1 MLGDKC
7 LQSQLVISFTRA
19 DVPRVASPCIVFL
32 DFPLAFLLSS
42 CRWWWF
48 FFGGG
53 GMAKTLGRITKFIKS
68 HEEDHFSKTSFK
80 GRGPKNHPSSPRPP
94 PPLLQATINND
105 WSLTETFPRSM
116 IMINKSLPQ
125 EPISPHF
132 LWVYQRNNLRG
143 MLGEHHVQA
152 FLISCSPNIPTI
164 IKWIL
169 SPVNR

>member
-1 MLGDKC
+1 MFAVSTGYKFHKSWC
-7 LQSQLVISFTRA
+7 
-19 DVPRVASPCIVFL
+19 ASSRFSLHCF
-32 DFPLAFLLSS
+32 FGLSS
-42 CRWWWF
+42 CFPSF
-48 FFGGG
+48 FLSLMMIFFLGGG
-53 GMAKTLGRITKFIKS
+53 GVVAKTLGRITKFIKS

-80 GRGPKNHPSSPRPP
+80 GRGPKNHLSSPRPP

-152 FLISCSPNIPTI
+152 FLISCSPNIPNI

>member
-1 MLGDKC
+1 MFAVSTGYKFHKSWC
-7 LQSQLVISFTRA
+7 
-19 DVPRVASPCIVFL
+19 ASSRFSLHCF
-32 DFPLAFLLSS
+32 FWTFLLLS
-42 CRWWWF
+42 F
-48 FFGGG
+48 FLPVVDDDFFWGGR
-53 GMAKTLGRITKFIKS
+53 MAKTLGRITKFIKS

-80 GRGPKNHPSSPRPP
+80 GRGPKNHLSSLRPP
-94 PPLLQATINND
+94 PPLLQATLFND

-152 FLISCSPNIPTI
+152 FLISCSPNIPNI

>member
-19 DVPRVASPCIVFL
+19 DVPLVASPCIVFL

-48 FFGGG
+48 FLEGGWRKLWG
-53 GMAKTLGRITKFIKS
+53 ESRNLSRVTRRITSVK
-68 HEEDHFSKTSFK
+68 HHSKGGVQK
-80 GRGPKNHPSSPRPP
+80 IIRAAPVPH

-116 IMINKSLPQ
+116 IMVNKSLPQ

-143 MLGEHHVQA
+143 MLGEHRVQA
-152 FLISCSPNIPTI
+152 FLISCSPNIPNI

>member
-1 MLGDKC
+1 MC
-7 LQSQLVISFTRA
+7 LQSLLPALFWT
-19 DVPRVASPCIVFL
+19 
-32 DFPLAFLLSS
+32 FLLLSFFLPVVDDD
-42 CRWWWF
+42 F

-53 GMAKTLGRITKFIKS
+53 GVAKNLGRITSVK
-68 HEEDHFSKTSFK
+68 HNLK
-80 GRGPKNHPSSPRPP
+80 GGVQKKIRAPPAPP

-125 EPISPHF
+125 EPISTHF

-143 MLGEHHVQA
+143 ILGEHHVQA
-152 FLISCSPNIPTI
+152 FLISCSPNIPNI
-164 IKWIL
+164 IKWVL